1 MTNKQADLVIDLV
14 HVREK
19 VKQFIKENEKIVNDF
34 EKSKELLMQKQKEW
48 QEKENKLTKRKS
60 DR

>member
-19 VKQFIKENEKIVNDF
+19 VKQFIKENITDK
-34 EKSKELLMQKQKEW
+34 KKKPS
-48 QEKENKLTKRKS
+48 TSPCR
-60 DR
+60 